1 MCKWELK
8 LLIFPNQ
15 MEKMKKYGASFSEI
29 MQGFIEIMLLSQ
41 NGN

>member
-15 MEKMKKYGASFSEI
+15 MEKIKDGASFSEI

>member
-1 MCKWELK
+1 
-8 LLIFPNQ
+8 